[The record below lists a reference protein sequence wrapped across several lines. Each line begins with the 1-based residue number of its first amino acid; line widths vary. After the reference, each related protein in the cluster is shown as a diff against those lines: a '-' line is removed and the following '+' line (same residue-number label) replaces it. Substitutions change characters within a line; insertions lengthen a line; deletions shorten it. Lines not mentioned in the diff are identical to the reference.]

1 VSADGKSLYLSD
13 ANSGRV
19 MRLPT
24 ATTVDTAAAAAV
36 EYDHGVVEDAAT
48 VEVLSHGGEVL
59 SAGLIE
65 PWGLALD
72 EANGFLFVT
81 ESGLGRLLR
90 IDLTSS
96 SSTSSRSS
104 SSSSSSS
111 SSPSSPT
118 TTASSAEPTKQPPL
132 VIASVASHLQLSEVA
147 VLPPPLVPVD
157 TSTLVETTRDGGAVI
172 TEKEIVSTLEPE
184 VAPCVM

>member
-1 VSADGKSLYLSD
+1 MSADGKSLYLSD

-24 ATTVDTAAAAAV
+24 ATTVDTAAAAV

-96 SSTSSRSS
+96 SSTSSR